1 MIKTGINLSPLISAD
16 LIRLL
21 INHPDVDLRWVAG
34 SSMPAEGIAAVFDQ
48 LQGEVGEVPSV
59 ADFSA
64 IDLYIG
70 NDFQGLE
77 KFLNEQSES
86 KAIVLGPQL
95 RLPGYDNAVLG
106 VCEFNRKALVRGA
119 RLALQ
124 PDIPTILGA
133 IALMPLAKNLM
144 LNSVVSGT
152 MLIPQGVGTGG
163 AGDYRCA
170 AATLSRVAF
179 KPLREQIL
187 EQLQTSFTAPIE
199 VTTIENMTS
208 QFACAVLTVDLKIE
222 LEQVR
227 RLYIDF
233 YDDHRHIVF
242 PTHAVNEAMVH
253 GTNKTVVGLGQD
265 GLGRLI
271 ITVGFDA
278 RYKGAAGN
286 VVHLLNLLF
295 GLDERT
301 GF

>member
-21 INHPDVDLRWVAG
+21 VNHPDIDLKWVSG
-34 SSMPAEGIAAVFDQ
+34 SSMPPGGVAAVFDQ
-48 LQGEVGEVPSV
+48 LQGEVAEIPVQ
-59 ADFSA
+59 ADYSA

-77 KFLNEQSES
+77 KFLGEHPSA
-86 KAIVLGPQL
+86 KAIILGPQL
-95 RLPGYDNAVLG
+95 RPFGYDTAVLG

-133 IALMPLAKNLM
+133 LALMPLAKHLM
-144 LNSVVSGT
+144 LNSTVSGVM
-152 MLIPQGVGTGG
+152 MLPQRQLAG
-163 AGDYRCA
+163 AGEYRVP
-170 AATLSRVAF
+170 AATLSPVTF

-187 EQLQTSFTAPIE
+187 EQLQTSFCAPIE
-199 VTTIENMTS
+199 ITAIENRDS
-208 QFACAVLTVDLKIE
+208 NFACAVITVDVKMGLD
-222 LEQVR
+222 QAR
-227 RLYIDF
+227 RMFTDF
-233 YDDHRHIVF
+233 YSDHRHIVF

-253 GTNKTVVGLGQD
+253 GTNKTVIGLGQD
-265 GLGRLI
+265 GVGRLI
-271 ITVGFDA
+271 ITVGFDV

>member
-34 SSMPAEGIAAVFDQ
+34 PSMPAEGVSAVFDQ
-48 LQGEVGEVPSV
+48 LQGEVGEVSV
-59 ADFSA
+59 DADFQA

-77 KFLNEQSES
+77 KFLNEQPKS

-95 RLPGYDNAVLG
+95 RPLGYDEAVLG
-106 VCEFNRKALVRGA
+106 VCEYNRKALVRGA

-144 LNSVVSGT
+144 LNAPVAGT
-152 MLIPQGVGTGG
+152 MLLPQASMRG
-163 AGDYRCA
+163 AGDFRCA
-170 AATLSRVAF
+170 ATTLSPGAF

-187 EQLQTSFTAPIE
+187 EQLQTSFNAPIE
-199 VTTIENMTS
+199 ITAIENTTS
-208 QFACAVLTVDLKIE
+208 HFACAILTVDIKMGLD
-222 LEQVR
+222 QVR
-227 RLYIDF
+227 RIYKEF

-253 GTNKTVVGLGQD
+253 GTNKTVVGLGHD

-271 ITVGFDA
+271 VTVGFDA

-286 VVHLLNLLF
+286 VLHLLNLLF
-295 GLDERT
+295 GLDERI

>member
-21 INHPDVDLRWVAG
+21 INHPDVDLRWVSGA
-34 SSMPAEGIAAVFDQ
+34 SMPAEGVSAVFDQ
-48 LQGEVGEVPSV
+48 LQGEVGEVPV
-59 ADFSA
+59 TADLSA

-77 KFLNEQSES
+77 QFIDGSATA

-95 RLPGYDNAVLG
+95 RLPGYEGAVLG

-119 RLALQ
+119 RLAIQ
-124 PDIPTILGA
+124 PDVPTLLGA

-144 LNSVVSGT
+144 LNSPICGT
-152 MLIPQGVGTGG
+152 MLLPQSRMNG
-163 AGDYRCA
+163 AGDFRLA
-170 AATLSRVAF
+170 AATMTPMTFR
-179 KPLREQIL
+179 PLREQIL
-187 EQLQTSFTAPIE
+187 GQLQTSFSSPVEITA
-199 VTTIENMTS
+199 IENRTS
-208 QFACAVLTVDLKIE
+208 PFACAILTVDMKMGLD
-222 LEQVR
+222 QACA
-227 RLYIDF
+227 LYRDF
-233 YDDHRHIVF
+233 YSDHRHIVF

-253 GTNKTVVGLGQD
+253 GTNKTVIGLGQD

-271 ITVGFDA
+271 VTVGFDS